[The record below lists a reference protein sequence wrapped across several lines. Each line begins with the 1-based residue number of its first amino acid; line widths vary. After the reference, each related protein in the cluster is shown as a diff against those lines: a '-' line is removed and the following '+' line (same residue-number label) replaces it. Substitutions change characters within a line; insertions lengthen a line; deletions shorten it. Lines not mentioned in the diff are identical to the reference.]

1 MNYRAYKEEMYILK
15 QRKKQKE
22 QKRQKE
28 QKDRISCSGCNK
40 VWHTSV
46 GLSAEELE
54 TKACLIRY
62 RKMGEE
68 AQKLEKEIQAFYG
81 VRGSFLNGLGER
93 SSKSRGDIS
102 DVLVRLERKK
112 ERLLEIYKEIQEG
125 IDLLYALLCHGLT
138 PGQYDF
144 LTDNYFYIVRHRGDD
159 KKAIRALTAA
169 MKRHNRVFPIQ
180 KEPADNMPA
189 G

>member
-1 MNYRAYKEEMYILK
+1 MNYRAYREEQYILK

-22 QKRQKE
+22 QKKTRE
-28 QKDRISCSGCNK
+28 QKGKIFHSGCVK
-40 VWHTSV
+40 VWRASV

-54 TKACLIRY
+54 IKACLTKY
-62 RKMGEE
+62 KKKGKE
-68 AQKLEKEIQAFYG
+68 ARKLEGEIQAFYG
-81 VRGSFLNGLGER
+81 VRGSSLSGLGER
-93 SSKSRGDIS
+93 GSKSRGDIS
-102 DVLVRLERKK
+102 DVLVGLERKK

-125 IDLLYALLCHGLT
+125 IDLLYSLLCRGLT
-138 PGQYDF
+138 PGQYDY
-144 LTDNYFYIVRHRGDD
+144 LVDNYFYIVLHRGDD

-180 KEPADNMPA
+180 KEPADNTPA